1 MRSEAQNLA
10 DLKQGTQRA
19 KHLGVSVWL
28 SGLIGAAAGVAVM
41 VGWAIHSPILIQIL
55 PQFVP
60 MQFNTALCF
69 LLCGIALLTARS
81 NPWLSAGA
89 GGLAA
94 LIGLLTLFEYAAG
107 VNIGIDELLMKHD
120 ITVETSQPGR
130 VAPNT
135 ALSFLFFGLANG
147 VLAGFG
153 DVPERV
159 AIKGVLNAVIIALGA
174 VALFGYLFDL
184 EGAYGWG
191 ALTRMAVHTAVGFV
205 LLGAGGVLD
214 AWLEEDAEGRP
225 SPGWS
230 PAVIFI
236 SGTTVTVCLCL
247 AVAAELSIIDLETGK
262 PHNPFIEF
270 LVLIFGIS
278 LSGSLAS
285 LYIKAR
291 DANLRAEEA
300 AKAQRE
306 AEQANKIKSEFLASM
321 SHEIRTPMTSVMGMA
336 DLILDE
342 RLTQEAR
349 QKVFKIKDATRSL
362 LKIVNDILDISKME
376 SGKLEIEHV
385 DFDLRNLIQDVIALF
400 EEKRKG
406 GRRKALELTVGLGE
420 DVPDVVN
427 GDPTRLRQV
436 LINLVGN
443 AVKFTQEGTV
453 NIRVERD
460 AGLGKDHLRFFVED
474 TGIGLSEAVLETIFD
489 DFTQADSS
497 IRRQYEGAGLGLAI
511 SKRLVETMGGQIGV
525 QSKPAVGSVFWF
537 TLALYQPVSRT
548 RPEAVVPKPSDGQYE
563 VRRRLAVLVAEDN
576 AINQE
581 IISAYLKRLGHH
593 YAVASSGLEALQTYG
608 ENTFDL
614 ILMDIRMPELSGL
627 DATKRIRGMDGEK
640 GTVPIIALSAD
651 AVEENVRGYF
661 NAGIDGFVAK
671 PIDLDE
677 LVLTI
682 NKVLGEEVHVFKP
695 GKGCG
700 ALEKPA
706 FEQEPMVDENDQDIA
721 GLLKKMGAEDGKT

>member
-1 MRSEAQNLA
+1 MRSEVKSLA
-10 DLKQGTQRA
+10 EMKQKARRPR
-19 KHLGVSVWL
+19 HLRVIIW
-28 SGLIGAAAGVAVM
+28 GLGFIGSAVGLAVM
-41 VGWAIHSPILIQIL
+41 FGWIVHSPALVQISPRL
-55 PQFVP
+55 AP
-60 MQFNTALCF
+60 MQFNAALSF
-69 LLCGIALLTARS
+69 LLCGIALLAAGSAPR
-81 NPWLSAGA
+81 LSVAA
-89 GGLAA
+89 GGLVAS
-94 LIGLLTLFEYAAG
+94 IGLLTLFEYAAG
-107 VNIGIDELLMKHD
+107 IDIGIDELLMKHD

-130 VAPNT
+130 MAPNT
-135 ALSFLFFGLANG
+135 ALCFLFFGLANG
-147 VLAGFG
+147 VLAGFRG
-153 DVPERV
+153 VPERV
-159 AIKGVLNAVIIALGA
+159 AIKGVLNAVIVALGA

-205 LLGAGGVLD
+205 LLGVGGVLD
-214 AWLEEDAEGRP
+214 AWLEEDIEGRS

-247 AVAAELSIIDLETGK
+247 AVAAELTIIDVETGN

-291 DANLRAEEA
+291 DANQRAEEA

-336 DLILDE
+336 DLILDDP
-342 RLTQEAR
+342 LTQEAR

-385 DFDLRNLIQDVIALF
+385 DFDLRNLIQDVLALF

-406 GRRKALELTVGLGE
+406 GRRKALEMSVALGN

-453 NIRVERD
+453 QVRVERD
-460 AGLGKDHLRFFVED
+460 AGLGKDHLRFLVED

-497 IRRQYEGAGLGLAI
+497 IRRQYEGSGLGLAI

-525 QSKPAVGSVFWF
+525 QSRPGVGSVFWF
-537 TLALYQPVSRT
+537 TLAFYHSTGRT
-548 RPEAVVPKPSDGQYE
+548 RPETVISRPADGQYE
-563 VRRRLAVLVAEDN
+563 AQRSLTVLVAEDN
-576 AINQE
+576 AINQQ
-581 IISAYLKRLGHH
+581 IISAYLKRLGHR
-593 YAVASSGLEALQTYG
+593 YVVASSGLEALQVYG
-608 ENTFDL
+608 ANRFDL
-614 ILMDIRMPELSGL
+614 ILMDIRMPEMSGL
-627 DATKRIRGMDGEK
+627 DATKRIREMEGGK
-640 GTVPIIALSAD
+640 GAVPIIALSAD
-651 AVEENVRGYF
+651 AVEENVQEYLKT
-661 NAGIDGFVAK
+661 GIDGFVAK
-671 PIDLDE
+671 PIDPDE
-677 LVLTI
+677 LALTI
-682 NKVLGEEVHVFKP
+682 NKVLGQEVHIFKP
-695 GKGCG
+695 GKGGG
-700 ALEKPA
+700 AAEKPV
-706 FEQEPMVDENDQDIA
+706 FEQECAVDENDQDIA
-721 GLLKKMGAEDGKT
+721 GLLEKMDASGRQ